1 MDWKISLFKIY
12 SDEEDIEA
20 VNKIIRRGTYWALGP
35 EIEEFEEKIATYMD
49 RRFALTFNSGT
60 AALHALFLAY
70 EIKSS
75 EVIVPSFTF
84 IATANTVLLAGG
96 KPIFAEI
103 EEDSFGL
110 NPNDVN
116 EKITKKTKAIVPVHY
131 GGQVCKYMKE
141 LRELADDHN
150 LLILEDAAESLGSKL
165 KDTKAGNFGQS
176 SMFSLCQNKI
186 ITTGEGGFVV
196 TDDNA
201 INEKLKLLRS
211 HGRVEFLEG
220 DYFSNTKDNEY
231 IQIGFNMRIPTMSA
245 ALGISQLNKIDK
257 IAEMRRKNA
266 FYMNEGLGKIA
277 SIKVPEEMKEAY
289 HIYQLYTLKFDN
301 TELRD
306 KVQIHLTNNGIM
318 SKIYF
323 NPIHL
328 KTFYM
333 KEFGYKKG
341 NLPITEDLSQRILT
355 LPMYPQLTN
364 EEMDYMIKTILEAL
378 K

>member
-1 MDWKISLFKIY
+1 MDWKIPLFKIY

-20 VNKIIRRGTYWALGP
+20 VNKIIRRGTYWSSGP

-49 RRFALTFNSGT
+49 RKFALTFNSGT

-70 EIKSS
+70 DIKSS
-75 EVIVPSFTF
+75 EIIIPSFTF
-84 IATANTVLLAGG
+84 IATANAVLLGGG

-110 NPNDVN
+110 DPSDVN
-116 EKITKKTKAIVPVHY
+116 EKITHKTKAIVPVHY
-131 GGQVCKYMKE
+131 GGQPCKYMKE
-141 LRELADDHN
+141 LSELAEDHN
-150 LLILEDAAESLGSKL
+150 LLVLEDAAEAFGSKQM
-165 KDTKAGNFGQS
+165 DIKAGNFGQA

-196 TDDNA
+196 IDDKS
-201 INEKLKLLRS
+201 IYEKMKLLRS
-211 HGRVEFLEG
+211 HGRVELLDG
-220 DYFSNTKDNEY
+220 DYFSSTKDNEY
-231 IQIGFNMRIPTMSA
+231 IQIGFNLRIPTMSA
-245 ALGISQLNKIDK
+245 ALGISQLNKLDK

-266 FYMNEGLGKIA
+266 FYLNKGLSKIPN
-277 SIKVPEEMKEAY
+277 IQVPREMREAY

-301 TELRD
+301 NDLRE
-306 KVQIHLTNNGIM
+306 KVQTHLINNRIM
-318 SKIYF
+318 CKIFF

-328 KTFYM
+328 KTYYM
-333 KEFGYKKG
+333 NEFGYKEG

-355 LPMYPQLTN
+355 LPMYPQLTI
-364 EEMDYMIKTILEAL
+364 EEMDYMIKTIEEAY